1 VDEKPDPAASSS
13 EHISASDPNGEMRRP
28 RGLKRRHIAARG
40 MLALLF
46 LLGALLSVVP
56 QGRAASRAM
65 LLLPALV
72 TAKQPGALVASG
84 EPVRHTT
91 TTVRSRGGT
100 VYLDIYEPDGPAPLL
115 PGTREGV
122 VIIPGV
128 GDERKDSQLINLSE
142 SLAREG
148 IVVMDL
154 TTPALIA
161 EELTPDDGDAVTQAV
176 LRLRQWPGVGA
187 GRIGIFGISGGGAL
201 ACLAAADPRLQGK
214 LAFMLLFGGY
224 FDAGTLLR
232 DFGRR
237 ALVVDGKSQPWQPNP
252 VPVQVLAN
260 TIASTLPADQAAV
273 LSQTFTPTVTP
284 LSPAALAA
292 LSPGA
297 VAAYHL
303 LAGDDPSHVDANLA
317 ALTPQM
323 QALLRALSP
332 SSVVGHIQTPVY
344 LLHDRND
351 VYVPFTESREF
362 AAALTR
368 LGRPH
373 DFVEFNIFAHV
384 EVRTGLGVGPLLG
397 DAGSLFRILTELL
410 APAS

>member
-1 VDEKPDPAASSS
+1 MNEQLDVASSGADGQPP
-13 EHISASDPNGEMRRP
+13 EKSAGTVGTHE
-28 RGLKRRHIAARG
+28 LKRRHYVVRG
-40 MLALLF
+40 VLVAFF

-56 QGRAASRAM
+56 QGRAAARAA

-72 TAKQPGALVASG
+72 TAKQPGALVANG
-84 EPVRHTT
+84 EPVRHST
-91 TTVRSRGGT
+91 TTVDSRGGT
-100 VYLDIYEPDGPAPLL
+100 VYLDIYEPDEPAPLL
-115 PGTREGV
+115 PSSREGV

-154 TTPALIA
+154 TTPTLIG

-176 LRLRQWPGVGA
+176 LRLERWPGVGA

-201 ACLAAADPRLQGK
+201 ACLAAADPRLQGT

-252 VPVQVLAN
+252 VPVEVLAN
-260 TIASTLPADQAAV
+260 TIASTLPPDQGAV
-273 LSQTFTPTVTP
+273 LSRTFTPPFTP
-284 LSPAALAA
+284 LPPSELAT

-303 LAGDDPSHVDANLA
+303 LAGDDPTQVDANLA

-323 QALLRALSP
+323 QALLRQLSP
-332 SSVVGHIQTPVY
+332 STVVGQIHTPIY

-351 VYVPFTESREF
+351 EYVPFTESREF
-362 AAALTR
+362 DAALTR
-368 LGRPH
+368 LDRPH

-384 EVRTGLGVGPLLG
+384 EVRSGPGLGPLLG